1 MNFGTLGGI
10 GGAVTG
16 YLQTPEGQEAV
27 KKFLASPEGLQLLQN
42 FAGTSEGKQVMAS
55 VLPSVLS
62 GLNLP
67 AGASDMILGV
77 LKNQQ

>member
-1 MNFGTLGGI
+1 MNFGTISGI
-10 GGAVTG
+10 GGAAAA

-27 KKFLASPEGLQLLQN
+27 KKFLASPEGISLLQN
-42 FAGTSEGKQVMAS
+42 FAGSTEGRKVMAG

-67 AGASDMILGV
+67 AGASEMITTA
-77 LKNQQ
+77 LKNQ